1 VILEDGAFKKKMEI
15 PIKYILMKNSLRRFS
30 ISTVALISI
39 LIFAFG
45 NPKEL
50 SLKEMLSKSFMVGA
64 ALNYEEVNGKEDRV
78 LPILKEHF
86 NSISPEN
93 GLKWI
98 KIHPEPDRYDFEFGD
113 NYVALGEKL
122 NAFVVGHT
130 LAWHQ
135 QVPDWVFENV
145 NGSPKAKADL
155 LSTLED
161 HIETVVGRYKGKI
174 HGWDVV
180 NEAIAD
186 NGEFRNSKWFEIA
199 GVDFIKTAFRKA
211 NEIDPDAELYY
222 NDYNV
227 FNSKKRAAILKLAK
241 EMRAEGIRI
250 DGIGMQGHYM
260 LQSPSIN
267 EIEKGILDIHE
278 AGFKVMITE
287 LDVDILKRPK
297 EAIGADLANTYEFQ
311 AEYNPYEKG
320 LPLEIEKELGQRYAD
335 IFQLFYKHRDKIS
348 RVTFWGTHDKASWLN
363 NWPVKGRTNY
373 PLLFDRNLKPK
384 TQVLEAIQEMIK
396 NPN

>member
-1 VILEDGAFKKKMEI
+1 
-15 PIKYILMKNSLRRFS
+15 MKNFFRFFP
-30 ISTVALISI
+30 IVIVGLITI
-39 LIFAFG
+39 LIFAFIRF
-45 NPKEL
+45 KES
-50 SLKEMLSKSFMVGA
+50 SLKEMFAGSFLIGA
-64 ALNYEEVNGKEDRV
+64 ALNNQEVNGKEERAFPV
-78 LPILKEHF
+78 LKLHF

-98 KIHPEPDRYDFEFGD
+98 KVHPEPDQYDFDFGD
-113 NYVALGEKL
+113 QYVAVGEKL

-135 QVPDWVFENV
+135 QVPDWVFEKTD
-145 NGSPKAKADL
+145 GSPKTKSEL
-155 LSTLED
+155 LKTLED

-180 NEAIAD
+180 NEAIGD
-186 NGEFRNSKWFEIA
+186 DGEFRKSKWFEIA

-211 NEIDPDAELYY
+211 HQIDPAAELYY

-227 FNSKKRAAILKLAK
+227 YNSKKRTAILKLAT

-260 LQSPSIN
+260 LRSPGIE
-267 EIEKGILDIHE
+267 EIEKGIIEIHS

-287 LDVDILKRPK
+287 LDVDVLKRPK
-297 EAIGADLANTYEFQ
+297 EAIGADLAKTYEFQ
-311 AEYNPYEKG
+311 SEYNPYSTG
-320 LPLEIEKELGQRYAD
+320 LPESVQLELSRRYSD
-335 IFQLFYKHRDKIS
+335 IFQLYYTHRDKIS
-348 RVTFWGTHDKASWLN
+348 RVTFWGIHDGASWLN

-373 PLLFDRNLKPK
+373 PLLFDKDFKPK
-384 TQVLEAIQEMIK
+384 TQILEAIREKIE
-396 NPN
+396 PTS